1 MPGRRL
7 PHSPRRALALL
18 LAVTVALV
26 LPAGALAAAPRQ
38 RAAYNQEIQQF
49 MCVACHESLAVA
61 QSPESFSERQ
71 YVRTL
76 IAQGDTPAQIKQ
88 AMVAAYT
95 TAVLA
100 LPPSSGFSVLV
111 YILPPVLVLIGIVT
125 IVFTVPKWRRRAREA
140 APLAAPEPPTAD
152 DTRRLNEDLGRFA

>member
-1 MPGRRL
+1 MTRR
-7 PHSPRRALALL
+7 RRTSGLLALL
-18 LAVTVALV
+18 LAVTLA
-26 LPAGALAAAPRQ
+26 LPAGALAAIPR
-38 RAAYNQEIQQF
+38 RASYNQEIQQF

-88 AMVAAYT
+88 AMVSAYT

-111 YILPPVLVLIGIVT
+111 YILPPLLVLIGIVT
-125 IVFTVPKWRRRAREA
+125 IVVTVPKWRQRAREA
-140 APLAAPEPPTAD
+140 APLSSPDPLSAD
-152 DTRRLNEDLGRFA
+152 DTQRLNEDLGRFA